1 MNLDFLAL
9 KIVRF
14 QVEFQN
20 NLVYVL
26 DALKKKS
33 EKKTSTPLNGFC
45 LMKTLP
51 HGEGDYNVD
60 PAGNSRESKY

>member
-33 EKKTSTPLNGFC
+33 GKK
-45 LMKTLP
+45 KHLP
-51 HGEGDYNVD
+51 
-60 PAGNSRESKY
+60 R